1 MKESVCI
8 TDAREMAEIL
18 SPLAEKPVSEDTK
31 KYLKGLLTGI
41 VIGRGLEALK
51 AENEAENDEHDKAS

>member
-1 MKESVCI
+1 MKESACM

-41 VIGRGLEALK
+41 VIGRDLET
-51 AENEAENDEHDKAS
+51 EQNKAS